1 MCCELL
7 LFKLIAFIL
16 NQNSVKLLYVYIHVV
31 GLAMVIY
38 FTSCEMKILTLEK
51 NKPVYIITVSFRQE
65 WWTDLWLNEGFASWI
80 EYLCVDH
87 CFPEWDIWTQFVTTD
102 FSRAMD
108 LDALNSR

>member
-1 MCCELL
+1 
-7 LFKLIAFIL
+7 
-16 NQNSVKLLYVYIHVV
+16 
-31 GLAMVIY
+31 
-38 FTSCEMKILTLEK
+38 MKIWALGM
-51 NKPVYIITVSFRQE
+51 NKPVYIMTLSFCQE

-108 LDALNSR
+108 LDALNNR